1 MAISVNLPLVVAQTP
16 AGLRGTMSVV
26 AAAMIGK
33 KRRTCNADNLIGR
46 PILPLFSVSWSSSR
60 SDFSRGP
67 GNYGRPGGSFY
78 ERGSYGGGGYRNRRG
93 GDDSG
98 YMRRDETRGYWKDG
112 VHHIGTRNP
121 RIERELFGT
130 AEDHDRQHTGINFEK
145 YDDIPVEASG
155 RDCPEAVTTVS
166 LKIQC
171 VGKQQRI
178 YG

>member
-1 MAISVNLPLVVAQTP
+1 MDVPSYHY
-16 AGLRGTMSVV
+16 
-26 AAAMIGK
+26 
-33 KRRTCNADNLIGR
+33 
-46 PILPLFSVSWSSSR
+46 FSVSWSSSR